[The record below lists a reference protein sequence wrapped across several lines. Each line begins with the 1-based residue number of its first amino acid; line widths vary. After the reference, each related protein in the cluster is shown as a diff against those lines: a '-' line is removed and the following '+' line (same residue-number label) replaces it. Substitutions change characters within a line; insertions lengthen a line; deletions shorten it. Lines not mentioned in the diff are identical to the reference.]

1 MIDSKKNKNNKKYRG
16 GSPGAYIDYIQ
27 ENNSI
32 KFTEI
37 TQEMVNRY
45 GYPQK
50 YIGYDVAIPPA
61 GVERPFT
68 FLEICEMAWMSRD
81 NSIDYKNISSDENK
95 LIVNNQIEKDM
106 NRNMILMNGHP
117 VKTESDY
124 IQYINEK
131 LQSANVTSDDAVLI
145 KSVMNQF
152 PLSATGDIM
161 SYMLPKYDGQQLF
174 IEPLNSVLLILYQT
188 KFRNINNNIVINTDI
203 TDITDGNKVI
213 GKKVIIDE
221 SRFTGLLIYTEVLNN
236 PIQNVGAAHT
246 IFYCDVSAN
255 KGFFIW
261 KFEKNPNLP
270 EPLSESELVGN
281 DDEGAGLLNEST
293 SSAVAAGENV
303 GAPLSYSKIAKIVVP
318 LAVIGTGAGL
328 FLAKYV
334 FAAAAL
340 AGGKTRKNKK
350 NKKNHGGGKVNG
362 GKVTGSGGFG
372 CIFNPALKCKNKTMK
387 SQKSKASG
395 QEQNQITKLMKKK
408 YATKEYQ
415 DIVKFQQKLQSVPN
429 YTDYFL
435 LQGFSICN
443 PDILSDSDL
452 ENFDK
457 KCSALKKMDIT
468 RENVNSS
475 LDRLSAINMPYGG
488 IDVGDY
494 IIKVDLNGLKM
505 AQLNDALIN
514 LLLKGIVPMNKKH
527 VYHVDIKDSNVLVDD
542 TGDHKHLYARLIDWG
557 LSASYDGE
565 KQVPKTM
572 RNRPFQF
579 NIPFSSILFN
589 SLFTKMYADF
599 LKKNPNPSYISIRTF
614 VINYVVAW
622 IAKRGSGHLKNIN
635 EVFKKF
641 FDEELKNVNIDE
653 SYKNNLIIFDYTF
666 YFIFEYITQILFKF
680 TKNNQMNLMDY
691 FSNVYVKNIDIWGFV
706 MIYLPIMEQLHNNY
720 DKLNEAEKQI
730 IQEIKKM
737 IMFILAASTTPI
749 NVDKLVEQ
757 LKVLNGLFIKSH
769 KHNNVLWNMG
779 LGQGLGNGR
788 GIGNRKQK
796 NSQFSYTTNMVSTT
810 TTSSSSTP
818 PFSRKREKVKRSKTR
833 KRHNRK

>member
-1 MIDSKKNKNNKKYRG
+1 
-16 GSPGAYIDYIQ
+16 
-27 ENNSI
+27 
-32 KFTEI
+32 
-37 TQEMVNRY
+37 
-45 GYPQK
+45 
-50 YIGYDVAIPPA
+50 
-61 GVERPFT
+61 
-68 FLEICEMAWMSRD
+68 
-81 NSIDYKNISSDENK
+81 
-95 LIVNNQIEKDM
+95 
-106 NRNMILMNGHP
+106 
-117 VKTESDY
+117 
-124 IQYINEK
+124 
-131 LQSANVTSDDAVLI
+131 
-145 KSVMNQF
+145 
-152 PLSATGDIM
+152 
-161 SYMLPKYDGQQLF
+161 
-174 IEPLNSVLLILYQT
+174 
-188 KFRNINNNIVINTDI
+188 
-203 TDITDGNKVI
+203 
-213 GKKVIIDE
+213 
-221 SRFTGLLIYTEVLNN
+221 
-236 PIQNVGAAHT
+236 
-246 IFYCDVSAN
+246 
-255 KGFFIW
+255 
-261 KFEKNPNLP
+261 
-270 EPLSESELVGN
+270 
-281 DDEGAGLLNEST
+281 
-293 SSAVAAGENV
+293 
-303 GAPLSYSKIAKIVVP
+303 
-318 LAVIGTGAGL
+318 
-328 FLAKYV
+328 
-334 FAAAAL
+334 
-340 AGGKTRKNKK
+340 
-350 NKKNHGGGKVNG
+350 
-362 GKVTGSGGFG
+362 
-372 CIFNPALKCKNKTMK
+372 MK

-514 LLLKGIVPMNKKH
+514 LLLKGIVSMNKKH
-527 VYHVDIKDSNVLVDD
+527 VYHVDIKDSNVLIDQS
-542 TGDHKHLYARLIDWG
+542 GDNKHLYARLIDWG
-557 LSASYDGE
+557 LSASYDCE

-579 NIPFSSILFN
+579 NVPFSSILFN

-614 VINYVVAW
+614 VIKYVVAW

-635 EVFKKF
+635 GVFKKF

-680 TKNNQMNLMDY
+680 TKNNQMDLMDY

-720 DKLNEAEKQI
+720 NKLNEAEKQI

-737 IMFILAASTTPI
+737 IMFILSASTTPI

-757 LKVLNGLFIKSH
+757 LKVLNGLFINSH
-769 KHNNVLWNMG
+769 KHNNILWNM
-779 LGQGLGNGR
+779 GQGLGNGIGR
-788 GIGNRKQK
+788 GNERGNERGNRKK
-796 NSQFSYTTNMVSTT
+796 RNSQFSYTTNMVSTT
-810 TTSSSSTP
+810 TTTTSSSSSSIP